1 MARALILL
9 QLLQQS
15 KEKKN
20 IYQSILALYCFSN
33 SEITSNLKSD
43 EIVISDGEDYEIQN
57 NVQEVL
63 IVNESCESEVNLQQ
77 PDKLPNPV
85 DDHATDNEV
94 MIMEEAVD
102 LSITSK
108 NISAEGK
115 YFLALSGA

>member
-1 MARALILL
+1 MAF
-9 QLLQQS
+9 
-15 KEKKN
+15 
-20 IYQSILALYCFSN
+20 YCFSN

-63 IVNESCESEVNLQQ
+63 IVNESCESEVTLQQ

>member
-1 MARALILL
+1 MAF
-9 QLLQQS
+9 
-15 KEKKN
+15 
-20 IYQSILALYCFSN
+20 YCFSN

-57 NVQEVL
+57 VQEVL

-77 PDKLPNPV
+77 ADKLPNPV
-85 DDHATDNEV
+85 DDPATDNEV

>member
-1 MARALILL
+1 MAF
-9 QLLQQS
+9 
-15 KEKKN
+15 
-20 IYQSILALYCFSN
+20 YCFSN

-63 IVNESCESEVNLQQ
+63 IVNESCESEVTLQQ

-102 LSITSK
+102 LSIPSK

>member
-1 MARALILL
+1 M
-9 QLLQQS
+9 
-15 KEKKN
+15 
-20 IYQSILALYCFSN
+20 ALYCFSN

-43 EIVISDGEDYEIQN
+43 EIIISDGEDYEIQ

-77 PDKLPNPV
+77 ADKLPNPV
-85 DDHATDNEV
+85 DDPATDNEV